1 MFTKQKELYY
11 EIFYCKEKYLADAL
25 SFLGFKYYKFTDP
38 NGSVYY
44 SFENSDKL
52 NEAMTELLSLQG
64 RFSRYGK

>member
-1 MFTKQKELYY
+1 MKYFIVRK
-11 EIFYCKEKYLADAL
+11 KYLADAL
-25 SFLGFKYYKFTDP
+25 SFLGFKYFKFTES

-64 RFSRYGK
+64 RFNRYNR

>member
-1 MFTKQKELYY
+1 MKYFIVRK
-11 EIFYCKEKYLADAL
+11 KYLADAL
-25 SFLGFKYYKFTDP
+25 SFLGFKYYKFTEP

-64 RFSRYGK
+64 RFSRYGR

>member
-1 MFTKQKELYY
+1 MKYFIVRK
-11 EIFYCKEKYLADAL
+11 KYLADAL
-25 SFLGFKYYKFTDP
+25 SFLGFKYYKFTEP

-64 RFSRYGK
+64 RFNRYDK

>member
-1 MFTKQKELYY
+1 MKYFIVRK
-11 EIFYCKEKYLADAL
+11 KYLADAL
-25 SFLGFKYYKFTDP
+25 SFLGFKYFKFTEP

-64 RFSRYGK
+64 RFNRYDK